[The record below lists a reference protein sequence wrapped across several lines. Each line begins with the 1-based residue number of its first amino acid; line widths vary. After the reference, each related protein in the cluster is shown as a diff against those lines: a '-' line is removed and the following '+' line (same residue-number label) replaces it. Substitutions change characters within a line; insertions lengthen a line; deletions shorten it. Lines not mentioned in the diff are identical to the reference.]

1 MFLNEISSY
10 KRLHIWIYRRL
21 SLSQSPGYQTK
32 YLEISVVWDSQSV
45 KSFTFFMYV
54 ELQLARKQSRTVE
67 LRNDSTLFIHSKIV
81 CDQCLFC
88 TPFPLEVYL
97 WYTLIN
103 LTQFLQH
110 VGYVCCLH
118 QRTPLNRVQSLKLQ
132 MRRYVPIGF
141 IRTPLIV
148 LKFSVITAGQLN
160 VNSWLSMSL
169 RFIGIECDFVS
180 KQLMD
185 LIALN
190 KGLIAQ
196 SKEVLTL

>member
-1 MFLNEISSY
+1 M
-10 KRLHIWIYRRL
+10 
-21 SLSQSPGYQTK
+21 T
-32 YLEISVVWDSQSV
+32 
-45 KSFTFFMYV
+45 SFTFFMYV

-67 LRNDSTLFIHSKIV
+67 LRNVTDGTLFIHSKII

-88 TPFPLEVYL
+88 TPFPQVCL

-118 QRTPLNRVQSLKLQ
+118 QRMLLNRVQSLKLP
-132 MRRYVPIGF
+132 MCF
-141 IRTPLIV
+141 IRTRLIV
-148 LKFSVITAGQLN
+148 LTVCVIIAGQLN

-180 KQLMD
+180 KQWMD